1 MTTATPIAD
10 VMSEVADL
18 TTLLIDRH
26 AKQLA
31 TLTDSAPATDL
42 ETLTQQVQIAED
54 HTCRAEFSAA
64 RIHLTH
70 LPEIATHYRPAALR
84 DVDRQLT
91 AAIAISPAST

>member
-18 TTLLIDRH
+18 TTTLLDRH

-31 TLTDSAPATDL
+31 TLTDSDPATDL
-42 ETLTQQVQIAED
+42 ETLTQQVRAAED
-54 HTCRAEFSAA
+54 HTALGEFTAA

-70 LPEIATHYRPAALR
+70 LSEIATRHRPAALR

-91 AAIAISPAST
+91 TVIAISPAST